1 MEKSTA
7 NSNRPPDKPAVKIL
21 SAAENYK
28 YFNHALSEEEIID
41 VMSDLKHRIFPR
53 PFERLSSIRNH
64 NELIGAEIG
73 VAGGEHALSLLET
86 LSIKRLYLIDP
97 YEIYETYTE
106 GKQHYGS
113 EGSDLYEFRVR
124 AENLLSKFADR
135 IVWIRE
141 MSSDA
146 AKLITEQ
153 LDFVYIDGNHAEDFV
168 RQDISNFIPKLSS
181 RGVIG
186 GHDFYNGFQRE
197 HDGVVNA
204 VLGSPHLKDFQMR
217 IEVPD
222 WWIEITEKSS

>member
-1 MEKSTA
+1 MT
-7 NSNRPPDKPAVKIL
+7 SNMTDDPTNGKEVKVL

-28 YFNHALSEEEIID
+28 YFKHSLSEEEIVD

-53 PFERLSSIRNH
+53 PFERLSNLRL
-64 NELIGAEIG
+64 NEGLIGAEIG

-86 LSIKRLYLIDP
+86 LSIERLYLIDP
-97 YEIYETYTE
+97 YDIYETYTE
-106 GKQHYGS
+106 GKQHYGAD
-113 EGSDLYEFRVR
+113 GSGLNEFRAR
-124 AENLLSKFADR
+124 AEILLSKYADR
-135 IVWIRE
+135 VVWIRE
-141 MSSDA
+141 KSSDA
-146 AKLITEQ
+146 AKLISEQ

-168 RQDISNFIPKLSS
+168 TQDISDFIPKLSS

-204 VLGSPHLKDFQMR
+204 VLGSPHLKGFQMR

-222 WWIEITEKSS
+222 WWIEVSDTSN

>member
-1 MEKSTA
+1 MTSKKSDDSTDA
-7 NSNRPPDKPAVKIL
+7 KEVKVL

-28 YFNHALSEEEIID
+28 YFRHALSEDEIVD
-41 VMSDLKHRIFPR
+41 AMSDLKHRIFPR
-53 PFERLSSIRNH
+53 PFERESSLRKQNG
-64 NELIGAEIG
+64 LVGAEIG

-97 YEIYETYTE
+97 YDIYETYTE
-106 GKQHYGS
+106 GKKHYGAD
-113 EGSDLYEFRVR
+113 GSGLNEFRGR
-124 AENLLSKFADR
+124 AEGLLSAFADR
-135 IVWIRE
+135 IVWMRE
-141 MSSDA
+141 KSSDA

-168 RQDISNFIPKLSS
+168 SRDISDFIPKLSS

-204 VLGSPHLKDFQMR
+204 VLGSQLLKGFQMR

-222 WWIEITEKSS
+222 WWIEVTDKGN